1 MPWNKDRYQRVKA
14 DCEWNTSKGFKS
26 PQFYMNEYMDM
37 IKKDDFEAAKAI
49 AEVLLPLGFD
59 VATTHDSIRVLN
71 VVHKP
76 EFV

>member
-1 MPWNKDRYQRVKA
+1 MPWNKDRYQRVKEDVA
-14 DCEWNTSKGFKS
+14 FNTSRGNKS

-59 VATTHDSIRVLN
+59 VATTHDNIRVLN